1 MWRYVR
7 LDSGLGTW
15 NTSLRAPAMF
25 ATFSLAGV
33 AWAKAFGY
41 VSLIRGLA
49 VCFNMV
55 FTYTRK
61 TSNCGKGL

>member
-1 MWRYVR
+1 VEVCQIRFGIGY
-7 LDSGLGTW
+7 LEHITTCS
-15 NTSLRAPAMF
+15 AMF

-49 VCFNMV
+49 VCFNVV